1 MNYHSKEPKEDEIK
15 VSLNR
20 LTPALLA
27 QCNASINNKVLD
39 AMLDGRQTVIIK
51 KAAFEKALKKKA
63 IQDEKN
69 AKLFKTAELN
79 NEGIA
84 LEKAGKIEEAI
95 SIYEDCISI
104 GYPAAHSYE
113 RLMILYRKA
122 KDFKNEIRIIKI
134 ALKVYKKDPKNF
146 TKYSERLEKAI
157 ELQSKQS

>member
-95 SIYEDCISI
+95 SIYEDC
-104 GYPAAHSYE
+104 
-113 RLMILYRKA
+113 MILYRKA
-122 KDFKNEIRIIKI
+122 KDFKNEIRIIKT

>member
-51 KAAFEKALKKKA
+51 KAAFEKALRKKA

-84 LEKAGKIEEAI
+84 LEKEGRIEEAI
-95 SIYEDCISI
+95 SIYEDCILI
-104 GYPAAHSYE
+104 GYPATHSYE
-113 RLMILYRKA
+113 ILMILYRKA
-122 KDFKNEIRIIKI
+122 KDFKNEIRIIKT